1 MLSKEKFIKV
11 ITDLKDLCDRIDLVD
26 LALKQ
31 ISSDFCGLYIPQ
43 VLDIT
48 VGVLE
53 EVFEDTETQWLGYF
67 IYEKDWLT
75 SYHDGDI
82 IDENGKKIIIKS
94 WADVYDFLMESK
106 NAK

>member
-31 ISSDFCGLYIPQ
+31 ISSDFCSLYIPQ

-67 IYEKDWLT
+67 IYEKDWLA

>member
-1 MLSKEKFIKV
+1 MLSKEKFIQV
-11 ITDLKDLCDRIDLVD
+11 ITDLKDLCDRIDLAD
-26 LALKQ
+26 IALKQ
-31 ISSDFCGLYIPQ
+31 ISSDCCLYIPQ

-53 EVFEDTETQWLGYF
+53 EVFEDTETQWLSYF
-67 IYEKDWLT
+67 IYEKDWLA
-75 SYHDGDI
+75 SYRDGDI

>member
-53 EVFEDTETQWLGYF
+53 EVFEDTEKLLQNAPS
-67 IYEKDWLT
+67 KD
-75 SYHDGDI
+75 DGMFHI
-82 IDENGKKIIIKS
+82 PKVIN
-94 WADVYDFLMESK
+94 
-106 NAK
+106 